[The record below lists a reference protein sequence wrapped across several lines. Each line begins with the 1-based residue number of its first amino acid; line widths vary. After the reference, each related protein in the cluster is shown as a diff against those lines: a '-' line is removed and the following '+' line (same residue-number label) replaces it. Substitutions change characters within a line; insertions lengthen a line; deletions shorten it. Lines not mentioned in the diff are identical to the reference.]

1 MKQYKELVADVLQ
14 NGVVKRDRTGVG
26 TVSVF
31 GRQLRFDLQEG
42 FPLVTLKYTPFK
54 LIVTELLWFIS
65 GNTNVKW
72 LQEQNC
78 HIWDEWADSEGNLG
92 PIYGHQWRSWTTS
105 IDQEGYPVG
114 RIDQLQDVI
123 SRLRSNPNDRRLI
136 VSAWNVGDLPDMRL
150 PPCHVLFQF
159 YTQPL
164 KDTGRLGLSCQV
176 YQRSCDLFLGVPFN
190 IASYALLT
198 CMVANVVGM
207 VPQELIWTGGD
218 THLYL
223 SHLTQARILL
233 NRDPKPLPT
242 LLIHPADIEEID
254 DYKMEH
260 FQLLMYN
267 YHPAIKAPV
276 AV

>member
-1 MKQYKELVADVLQ
+1 MKQYKELVADVLE
-14 NGVVKRDRTGVG
+14 NGAIKKDRTGVG

-31 GRQLRFDLQEG
+31 GRQLRFNLQEG

-54 LIVTELLWFIS
+54 LIATELLWFIS
-65 GNTNVKW
+65 GDTNVRS
-72 LQEQNC
+72 LQKQDC
-78 HIWDEWADSEGNLG
+78 HIWDEWADSMGDLG
-92 PIYGHQWRSWTTS
+92 PIYGHQWRSWTIST
-105 IDQEGYPVG
+105 DQEGYP
-114 RIDQLQDVI
+114 RRSFDQLQDVI
-123 SRLRSNPNDRRLI
+123 DRLRSNPNDRRLI
-136 VSAWNVGDLPDMRL
+136 VSAWNVGDLPDMKL
-150 PPCHVLFQF
+150 PPCHILFQF

-164 KDTGRLGLSCQV
+164 PNTGRLGLSCQV
-176 YQRSCDLFLGVPFN
+176 YQRSCDVFLGVPFN

-198 CMVANVVGM
+198 CMIANLVGM

-233 NRDPKPLPT
+233 SRDPKPLPT
-242 LLIHPADIEEID
+242 LLMNSEGVESID
-254 DYKMEH
+254 DYKHEM
-260 FQLLMYN
+260 FGLLMYD

>member
-1 MKQYKELVADVLQ
+1 MKQYKELVAEVLQ
-14 NGVVKRDRTGVG
+14 YGAVKRDRTGVG

-31 GRQLRFDLQEG
+31 GRQLRFNLQEG

-54 LIVTELLWFIS
+54 LIATELLWFIS

-105 IDQEGYPVG
+105 IDREGYPVG

-123 SRLRSNPNDRRLI
+123 ERLRSNPNDRRLI
-136 VSAWNVGDLPDMRL
+136 VSAWNVGDLPDMKL
-150 PPCHVLFQF
+150 PPCHILFQF

-164 KDTGRLGLSCQV
+164 LDTGRLGLSCQV

-198 CMVANVVGM
+198 CMIANLVGM
-207 VPQELIWTGGD
+207 VPRELIWTGGD

-223 SHLTQARILL
+223 SHLTQARMLL
-233 NRDPKPLPT
+233 SRDPKSLPN
-242 LLIHPADIEEID
+242 LLINSRGVREID
-254 DYKMEH
+254 DYRLEH
-260 FQLLMYN
+260 FELLMYN
-267 YHPAIKAPV
+267 HHPAIKAPV